1 MLGELRFIS
10 RSFYKVEVRIYGGDS
25 FYIFSNF
32 TRAHSASAAGHRPE
46 YSLLDLSNI
55 WPRFHW
61 RYFSRLLRIYIDTP
75 QIEVELYGGTLRQ
88 IFMLGATNFQYK
100 KSIDRSYTG
109 LKIDLRWVAT
119 IS

>member
-1 MLGELRFIS
+1 MEATVFTSSHISHELIRRRPPATGRNTHCSTYQTYGLGF
-10 RSFYKVEVRIYGGDS
+10 
-25 FYIFSNF
+25 
-32 TRAHSASAAGHRPE
+32 HR
-46 YSLLDLSNI
+46 
-55 WPRFHW
+55 

-109 LKIDLRWVAT
+109 LKIDLSWVAI

>member
-1 MLGELRFIS
+1 MEATVFTSSQISHELIRRRPPATARNTHRSTYQTYGLGF
-10 RSFYKVEVRIYGGDS
+10 
-25 FYIFSNF
+25 
-32 TRAHSASAAGHRPE
+32 HR
-46 YSLLDLSNI
+46 
-55 WPRFHW
+55 

-88 IFMLGATNFQYK
+88 IFMLEATNFQYK

-109 LKIDLRWVAT
+109 LKIDLRWVDI

>member
-1 MLGELRFIS
+1 MASVSL
-10 RSFYKVEVRIYGGDS
+10 EV
-25 FYIFSNF
+25 
-32 TRAHSASAAGHRPE
+32 
-46 YSLLDLSNI
+46 L
-55 WPRFHW
+55 
-61 RYFSRLLRIYIDTP
+61 SRLLRIYIDTP
-75 QIEVELYGGTLRQ
+75 EVELYGGTLRQ

>member
-1 MLGELRFIS
+1 MEASVFTSSQISHELIRRRPPATARNTHRSTYQTYGLGF
-10 RSFYKVEVRIYGGDS
+10 
-25 FYIFSNF
+25 
-32 TRAHSASAAGHRPE
+32 HR
-46 YSLLDLSNI
+46 
-55 WPRFHW
+55 

-109 LKIDLRWVAT
+109 RRLTYAGSLPSAKDWGAE
-119 IS
+119 

>member
-1 MLGELRFIS
+1 MEATVFTSSQISHELNTHRNRNTHRSTYQTYGLGF
-10 RSFYKVEVRIYGGDS
+10 
-25 FYIFSNF
+25 
-32 TRAHSASAAGHRPE
+32 HR
-46 YSLLDLSNI
+46 
-55 WPRFHW
+55 

-109 LKIDLRWVAT
+109 LKIDLRWVAI

>member
-46 YSLLDLSNI
+46 YSSLDLSNI
-55 WPRFHW
+55 WPRFSSEVL
-61 RYFSRLLRIYIDTP
+61 FTFTRIYIDTP